1 MWTHLKAV
9 RIATLLAGA
18 TVALAL
24 SAVPRSAVAQAPES
38 TESAPL
44 VAAEPAGPIYATPSR
59 RDRAGRIVAPVEIN
73 GQGPFRFILDTGA
86 NRSAISAETLAAL
99 GLSVAEDVLLGVHG
113 VTGTAQLPAVEI
125 ASLRAGDFEFGGRLL
140 PVLPPEV
147 FGGADGILG
156 IDALQEARIEV
167 DFARDRVTI
176 RRSTGRRAAFGY
188 LVVRAERRLGGLL
201 LVDGRVGRVP
211 VKAILDTGAERSLG
225 NEPLRAALALSSNRP
240 REAVMTTVVGAT
252 PHVAEGHSFVTPT
265 ITLGKAQLSNLVVTF
280 GDLHVFGV
288 WSLDEEP
295 ALLIGMDLLGRMQHI
310 VIDYPLGEFQLKPPA
325 SSQPTMRRCGG
336 SDCRSRIPGPEA

>member
-1 MWTHLKAV
+1 MGTRTVFV
-9 RIATLLAGA
+9 RVATMLAGA
-18 TVALAL
+18 LVVALARP
-24 SAVPRSAVAQAPES
+24 AAAQVPAVATSVPPAA
-38 TESAPL
+38 TEPG
-44 VAAEPAGPIYATPSR
+44 AGPLYATPTR

-73 GQGPFRFILDTGA
+73 GRGPFRFILDTGA
-86 NRSAISAETLAAL
+86 NRSAISAETVAAL
-99 GLSVAEDVLLGVHG
+99 GLTVAEDALLGVHG
-113 VTGTAQLPAVEI
+113 VTGSAQLPSVEI
-125 ASLRAGDFEFGGRLL
+125 ASLRAGDFEFGGRQL
-140 PVLPPEV
+140 PVLPPAV
-147 FGGADGILG
+147 FGGTDGILG

-176 RRSTGRRAAFGY
+176 RRSTGRRASYGY
-188 LVVRAERRLGGLL
+188 LVVRAERRHGGLL
-201 LVDGRVGRVP
+201 LVEGRVGRVP

-240 REAVMTTVVGAT
+240 REAVTTTVVGAT
-252 PHVAEGHSFVTPT
+252 PQVAEGTSFVTPT
-265 ITLGKAQLSNLVVTF
+265 ITLGNAHLSNLVVTF

-310 VIDYPLGEFQLKPPA
+310 VIDYPLGEFHLKVPA
-325 SSQPTMRRCGG
+325 TSQPTMRRCGG